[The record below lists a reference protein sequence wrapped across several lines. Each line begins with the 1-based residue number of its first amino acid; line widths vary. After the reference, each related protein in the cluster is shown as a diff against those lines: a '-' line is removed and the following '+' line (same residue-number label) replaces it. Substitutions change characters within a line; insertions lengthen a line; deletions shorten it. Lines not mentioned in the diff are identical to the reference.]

1 MTDSPSQTRQ
11 YFPSI
16 SQALMAAILGI
27 AIGLLF
33 SYGQERPR
41 KAQPLVAHSPGAAAP
56 QAEAPALFDMSKV
69 KLWPSLSGRT
79 NILLMGVDSNGKNT
93 KRFENTR
100 SDTMILASIDPFNK
114 KVGLISIPRDSR
126 VRIPEKNHLDK
137 INAAHAL
144 GGPEL
149 AVRTVES
156 ALSVPVDHYVVI
168 DRVGLRDVFEAIGP
182 VTVNVENRMRYR
194 DRASGL
200 DIDLQPGVQELDA
213 HQVEEYLRFR
223 HDQKGDI
230 GRIARQQWFLRQAQN
245 KLKDPSVILKIP
257 NLIQFASN
265 YVVTDMSVQ
274 DMTALFGFAKDIG
287 ADSIETATLPGEGA
301 TIHGGSY
308 WVIDPEAS
316 ALVLKRLA
324 GVSPSVARIADATS
338 EQDTDEDL
346 VYGTDTFDSEFPF
359 QRNRMKF
366 PDNDSFQNSYSAAF
380 SKRPY
385 AVVIRYPR
393 GQEDTAKDFQDSLLQ
408 AGYKVRSMIRC
419 RPGDC
424 KHEQIEL
431 NSFRADDTITESL
444 KEKFPTFKGWAVV
457 MNPSQRTRTDMT
469 IQIAPETSPL
479 LPSDSVKATYDY
491 SIQSVRPG
499 RGFRPGEIKSLNIS
513 RPARF
518 NKG

>member
-16 SQALMAAILGI
+16 SQALMAAVLGI

-41 KAQPLVAHSPGAAAP
+41 KAQPLVAHSPGAAVP
-56 QAEAPALFDMSKV
+56 QTEAPALFDMSKV

-213 HQVEEYLRFR
+213 HQVEEYLR
-223 HDQKGDI
+223 
-230 GRIARQQWFLRQAQN
+230 
-245 KLKDPSVILKIP
+245 
-257 NLIQFASN
+257 
-265 YVVTDMSVQ
+265 
-274 DMTALFGFAKDIG
+274 
-287 ADSIETATLPGEGA
+287 
-301 TIHGGSY
+301 
-308 WVIDPEAS
+308 
-316 ALVLKRLA
+316 
-324 GVSPSVARIADATS
+324 
-338 EQDTDEDL
+338 
-346 VYGTDTFDSEFPF
+346 
-359 QRNRMKF
+359 
-366 PDNDSFQNSYSAAF
+366 
-380 SKRPY
+380 
-385 AVVIRYPR
+385 
-393 GQEDTAKDFQDSLLQ
+393 
-408 AGYKVRSMIRC
+408 
-419 RPGDC
+419 
-424 KHEQIEL
+424 
-431 NSFRADDTITESL
+431 
-444 KEKFPTFKGWAVV
+444 
-457 MNPSQRTRTDMT
+457 
-469 IQIAPETSPL
+469 
-479 LPSDSVKATYDY
+479 
-491 SIQSVRPG
+491 
-499 RGFRPGEIKSLNIS
+499 
-513 RPARF
+513 
-518 NKG
+518 